1 MIRFDLVPSIV
12 FLGCLLFPSENSVG
26 QEPVKPVPFQIPSIA
41 TAPEEIA
48 ALIEGGNV
56 TFESGDRDPS
66 REPIDGPR
74 IAAETRYRTAYH
86 FESHSDWNLRRGSLR
101 IRVRFKQ
108 VRWSVSH
115 VIWFRSPPSF
125 DGFWD
130 NRLVRHEFD
139 HARISTD
146 PRIEKLFRDRLEKLR
161 WIRRDIAPGD
171 SVSDSEVDAIVE
183 ETVETIFNEV
193 QDLVTIRYRELDRIT
208 RHGVLPLP
216 VDGPFELQLLES
228 PVDR

>member
-1 MIRFDLVPSIV
+1 MVH
-12 FLGCLLFPSENSVG
+12 
-26 QEPVKPVPFQIPSIA
+26 
-41 TAPEEIA
+41 
-48 ALIEGGNV
+48 AL
-56 TFESGDRDPS
+56 P
-66 REPIDGPR
+66 P
-74 IAAETRYRTAYH
+74 
-86 FESHSDWNLRRGSLR
+86 RRGTERLTTLR
-101 IRVRFKQ
+101 AIPIGICVAEAFGSE
-108 VRWSVSH
+108 SVSNR
-115 VIWFRSPPSF
+115 FGGASATSS
-125 DGFWD
+125 GFE
-130 NRLVRHEFD
+130 VRPLLMAFGTTD
-139 HARISTD
+139 WSDTNSIMSRISTD